1 VSFTVI
7 PASTQLS
14 LTAPPGAAQ
23 GGAVTLTATLT
34 SSAFAGQISANY
46 PTGSVTLMSGN
57 TQLGSATPFGSN
69 LDSHGIT
76 SVATFYVSSL
86 PIGTNAI
93 TAQYS
98 GDTNYGASTAS
109 QVSVSIDADFGIAPA
124 NISVN
129 ATQGSSATNTL
140 TITGQTGYNSTI
152 NFSSVSCTGLPLLSS
167 CSFSPVSV
175 TGSGT
180 TVVSIQTKA
189 ATSAALVYPGFHNS
203 WRGMGMMFAAIALLG
218 VPRRRYRSA
227 RLLSL
232 LAMGLVFGLTGCG
245 GGSGGGGGGGG
256 SPGTPK
262 GSYPITVTATTAD
275 QVVSHTVSFTLVVQ

>member
-1 VSFTVI
+1 MI
-7 PASTQLS
+7 
-14 LTAPPGAAQ
+14 
-23 GGAVTLTATLT
+23 
-34 SSAFAGQISANY
+34 
-46 PTGSVTLMSGN
+46 GN
-57 TQLGSATPFGSN
+57 TPLGSATPSGSN

-98 GDTNYGASTAS
+98 GDTNYSASSAS

-124 NISVN
+124 NISVS
-129 ATQGSSATNTL
+129 ATQGGSASNTL

-180 TVVSIQTKA
+180 TIVSVQTKA
-189 ATSAALVYPGFHNS
+189 ATSAALLGSPFHSS
-203 WRGMGMMFAAIALLG
+203 WR
-218 VPRRRYRSA
+218 
-227 RLLSL
+227 SL
-232 LAMGLVFGLTGCG
+232 
-245 GGSGGGGGGGG
+245 
-256 SPGTPK
+256 
-262 GSYPITVTATTAD
+262 
-275 QVVSHTVSFTLVVQ
+275 